1 MERGILRQIRAGTGE
16 QVDTGRVDELIHAFK
31 WLARNTIV
39 REEFPIRIYV
49 YKDHWPVVPV
59 GRGCGEYPTRIDGN
73 NLPPLKDGN
82 IKVQYA
88 MARGSV
94 RKVAAAG
101 AATGW
106 HGAREWHGRG
116 GGLGFPLVISL
127 VETRG
132 KGRGGENKRRCVL
145 PIYTLRVY
153 FCLII
158 GLIYFSPLPL
168 FKNPSYMP
176 LGIFFSLA
184 RTALWDRYWR
194 LNCCRNR
201 LHGISPGG
209 WRHHRLLS
217 ITSLGAYDV

>member
-1 MERGILRQIRAGTGE
+1 LDSYYIADRKLMNEGIERGILWQIRAGTSE

-49 YKDHWPVVPV
+49 YKDHWPVVQV
-59 GRGCGEYPTRIDGN
+59 GTGCGEYSTRIDGN
-73 NLPPLKDGN
+73 NLPPLEDGN

-88 MARGSV
+88 MARGSL

-127 VETRG
+127 VATRG
-132 KGRGGENKRRCVL
+132 RGEGARTSDGVFLYFSNFQ

-158 GLIYFSPLPL
+158 GFNL
-168 FKNPSYMP
+168 FFPVT
-176 LGIFFSLA
+176 LF
-184 RTALWDRYWR
+184 D
-194 LNCCRNR
+194 
-201 LHGISPGG
+201 
-209 WRHHRLLS
+209 
-217 ITSLGAYDV
+217 